1 MDERDREPVAQ
12 AEGTSRGPQDK
23 AELVPDAREAGLL
36 AARGEWVL
44 DNIEQ
49 LNARVES
56 LASQASRLDASGITR
71 LDASGALLLE
81 RLFCRTG
88 QAAGEAGLTGQWRT
102 LFEAVDAACDDAR
115 APEPAHE
122 PQWRQVLARI
132 GRAAVEV
139 FDSSRELL
147 GFLGIT
153 VHRLGR
159 TLLQPKRFRLT
170 STVHHVEA
178 TGLDAVPLLILLSGL
193 VGAVVAFL
201 GATVLRD
208 FGAELFVI
216 DLVTYAFVREFGV
229 LLAAILLAG
238 RTASAFCA
246 QIGMMKLREEVDAI
260 RTLGLDEIE
269 VLVLPRL
276 VALLI
281 TLPLLAFIATVSGLI
296 GGLLVSVLSLDINL
310 TMFLDRVEQTVTLRH
325 YLVGMIKAP
334 IFAVVIALIGCL
346 EGLRVAGTA
355 QSVGEHTTTA
365 VVRSLTMVIVIDA
378 LAAIYFMEIGW

>member
-115 APEPAHE
+115 APEPTHE
-122 PQWRQVLARI
+122 PQWRQILARI
-132 GRAAVEV
+132 GRAVVEV
-139 FDSSRELL
+139 LHSSRELL

-153 VHRLGR
+153 VDLKAREE
-159 TLLQPKRFRLT
+159 
-170 STVHHVEA
+170 S
-178 TGLDAVPLLILLSGL
+178 
-193 VGAVVAFL
+193 
-201 GATVLRD
+201 GATVLHIAAGRGYASIVKRLLEA
-208 FGAELFVI
+208 GAE
-216 DLVTYAFVREFGV
+216 R
-229 LLAAILLAG
+229 LAADGEG
-238 RTASAFCA
+238 RTPADVA
-246 QIGMMKLREEVDAI
+246 
-260 RTLGLDEIE
+260 
-269 VLVLPRL
+269 RL
-276 VALLI
+276 QGHQEAEALLR
-281 TLPLLAFIATVSGLI
+281 G
-296 GGLLVSVLSLDINL
+296 
-310 TMFLDRVEQTVTLRH
+310 
-325 YLVGMIKAP
+325 
-334 IFAVVIALIGCL
+334 
-346 EGLRVAGTA
+346 
-355 QSVGEHTTTA
+355 
-365 VVRSLTMVIVIDA
+365 
-378 LAAIYFMEIGW
+378 